1 MKKYELTEE
10 TLTVSEKTLYRI
22 RAVRD
27 FGSVKTGEFGGYIE
41 KEENLSHF
49 GNAWI
54 SGDAWV
60 YGDARVS
67 GNAWASGDARVFGNA
82 RVSDNARVFGN
93 AWVYGDARVSGNAW
107 AYGEVQVAGNA
118 WIYGDAR
125 VSGDAWVYGD
135 ARVSGNARV
144 SDNARVFGNAWVY
157 GDARVSGNAWAYGEA
172 RVSGNAWAY
181 GNAEVFNT
189 RHFFVQ
195 GPIGSRDGYV
205 TFYRT
210 KDDTVEVRCGC
221 FSGSL
226 QEFVNQ
232 VEETHGGSRYEKEY
246 KLAAELAKVCIR
258 LEGESR

>member
-10 TLTVSEKTLYRI
+10 TVTVYGKTLYRI

-49 GNAWI
+49 GDAWI
-54 SGDAWV
+54 
-60 YGDARVS
+60 YG
-67 GNAWASGDARVFGNA
+67 
-82 RVSDNARVFGN
+82 NARVFGN
-93 AWVYGDARVSGNAW
+93 AWVYGDARV
-107 AYGEVQVAGNA
+107 AGNA
-118 WIYGDAR
+118 WI
-125 VSGDAWVYGD
+125 
-135 ARVSGNARV
+135 
-144 SDNARVFGNAWVY
+144 
-157 GDARVSGNAWAYGEA
+157 
-172 RVSGNAWAY
+172 Y

>member
-10 TLTVSEKTLYRI
+10 TFTVFGKTLYRI

-54 SGDAWV
+54 YGDAWV
-60 YGDARVS
+60 YG
-67 GNAWASGDARVFGNA
+67 
-82 RVSDNARVFGN
+82 NARVFGN
-93 AWVYGDARVSGNAW
+93 AWVYGDARVSENAW
-107 AYGEVQVAGNA
+107 V
-118 WIYGDAR
+118 YGDAR
-125 VSGDAWVYGD
+125 VFGNARVFDNAWVYGNAKVYGD

-144 SDNARVFGNAWVY
+144 
-157 GDARVSGNAWAYGEA
+157 
-172 RVSGNAWAY
+172 Y

>member
-27 FGSVKTGEFGGYIE
+27 FGFVKTGEFGGYIE

-54 SGDAWV
+54 SGDAKVYGDARVSDNAWV
-60 YGDARVS
+60 YGNAKVYGDARVFGNAWISGDARVFGDARVS
-67 GNAWASGDARVFGNA
+67 GNARVYGNA
-82 RVSDNARVFGN
+82 K
-93 AWVYGDARVSGNAW
+93 VYGDARVFDNAWVSGNAK
-107 AYGEVQVAGNA
+107 
-118 WIYGDAR
+118 
-125 VSGDAWVYGD
+125 VYGD

-144 SDNARVFGNAWVY
+144 Y
-157 GDARVSGNAWAYGEA
+157 GDAR
-172 RVSGNAWAY
+172 
-181 GNAEVFNT
+181 VFNT

>member
-10 TLTVSEKTLYRI
+10 TFTVFGKTLYRI

-67 GNAWASGDARVFGNA
+67 GNAK
-82 RVSDNARVFGN
+82 
-93 AWVYGDARVSGNAW
+93 
-107 AYGEVQVAGNA
+107 
-118 WIYGDAR
+118 
-125 VSGDAWVYGD
+125 VYGD

-144 SDNARVFGNAWVY
+144 F
-157 GDARVSGNAWAYGEA
+157 GDARVSGNA
-172 RVSGNAWAY
+172 RVF

-232 VEETHGGSRYEKEY
+232 LEETHGGSRYEKEY

>member
-10 TLTVSEKTLYRI
+10 TVTVYGKTLYRI

-60 YGDARVS
+60 SGDARVS
-67 GNAWASGDARVFGNA
+67 G
-82 RVSDNARVFGN
+82 NARVFGN
-93 AWVYGDARVSGNAW
+93 AWVYGDARVSGNAR
-107 AYGEVQVAGNA
+107 VFGNA
-118 WIYGDAR
+118 W
-125 VSGDAWVYGD
+125 VSG
-135 ARVSGNARV
+135 
-144 SDNARVFGNAWVY
+144 NARVFGNAWV
-157 GDARVSGNAWAYGEA
+157 YGEA

>member
-10 TLTVSEKTLYRI
+10 TFTVFGKTLYRI

-67 GNAWASGDARVFGNA
+67 GNAWIYGDARVSGNARVFGNA
-82 RVSDNARVFGN
+82 WVSGDARVSGNARVFGNAWVSGDARVSGN

-107 AYGEVQVAGNA
+107 V
-118 WIYGDAR
+118 
-125 VSGDAWVYGD
+125 
-135 ARVSGNARV
+135 
-144 SDNARVFGNAWVY
+144 
-157 GDARVSGNAWAYGEA
+157 
-172 RVSGNAWAY
+172 Y

-246 KLAAELAKVCIR
+246 KLAAELEKVCIR

>member
-10 TLTVSEKTLYRI
+10 TVTVYGKTLYRI

-49 GNAWI
+49 GNAW
-54 SGDAWV
+54 
-60 YGDARVS
+60 VS
-67 GNAWASGDARVFGNA
+67 GNAWVFDNARVYDNAWVFGNA
-82 RVSDNARVFGN
+82 K
-93 AWVYGDARVSGNAW
+93 VYGDAWVS
-107 AYGEVQVAGNA
+107 
-118 WIYGDAR
+118 
-125 VSGDAWVYGD
+125 
-135 ARVSGNARV
+135 
-144 SDNARVFGNAWVY
+144 
-157 GDARVSGNAWAYGEA
+157 
-172 RVSGNAWAY
+172 

-195 GPIGSRDGYV
+195 GPIGSRNGFI

-210 KDDTVEVRCGC
+210 KDNTVEVRCGC

-226 QEFVNQ
+226 QKFVDR

>member
-10 TLTVSEKTLYRI
+10 TVTVYGKTLYRI

-41 KEENLSHF
+41 KEEDLSHF
-49 GNAWI
+49 GNAW
-54 SGDAWV
+54 
-60 YGDARVS
+60 VS
-67 GNAWASGDARVFGNA
+67 GNAKVYGNAKVSGDAKVYGNA
-82 RVSDNARVFGN
+82 K
-93 AWVYGDARVSGNAW
+93 VYGEARVSGNAW

-125 VSGDAWVYGD
+125 VFGNARVYDNAWVYG
-135 ARVSGNARV
+135 NAK
-144 SDNARVFGNAWVY
+144 VY
-157 GDARVSGNAWAYGEA
+157 GDARVSGNAW
-172 RVSGNAWAY
+172 VY

-246 KLAAELAKVCIR
+246 KIAAELAKVCIR

>member
-10 TLTVSEKTLYRI
+10 TFTVFGKTLYRI

-54 SGDAWV
+54 YGDAWV

-67 GNAWASGDARVFGNA
+67 GNAWIYGDARVFGNA
-82 RVSDNARVFGN
+82 RVS
-93 AWVYGDARVSGNAW
+93 
-107 AYGEVQVAGNA
+107 
-118 WIYGDAR
+118 
-125 VSGDAWVYGD
+125 
-135 ARVSGNARV
+135 GNARV
-144 SDNARVFGNAWVY
+144 
-157 GDARVSGNAWAYGEA
+157 
-172 RVSGNAWAY
+172 Y

>member
-10 TLTVSEKTLYRI
+10 TVTVFEKTLYRI

-27 FGSVKTGEFGGYIE
+27 FGSVKAGDLGGYIE
-41 KEENLSHF
+41 KEGNLSH
-49 GNAWI
+49 
-54 SGDAWV
+54 SGDAWVFNNAKV
-60 YGDARVS
+60 YGDARVC
-67 GNAWASGDARVFGNA
+67 
-82 RVSDNARVFGN
+82 
-93 AWVYGDARVSGNAW
+93 GDARVSGRAW
-107 AYGEVQVAGNA
+107 LC
-118 WIYGDAR
+118 
-125 VSGDAWVYGD
+125 GD

-144 SDNARVFGNAWVY
+144 S
-157 GDARVSGNAWAYGEA
+157 GD
-172 RVSGNAWAY
+172 
-181 GNAEVFNT
+181 AEVFNT
-189 RHFFVQ
+189 RHYCTQ

-210 KDDTVEVRCGC
+210 KDNTVGVRCGC

-258 LEGESR
+258 LEEESK

>member
-10 TLTVSEKTLYRI
+10 TVTVYGKTLYRI

-49 GNAWI
+49 GNAW
-54 SGDAWV
+54 
-60 YGDARVS
+60 VS
-67 GNAWASGDARVFGNA
+67 GNAWVFDNARVYDDTWVYGNARVYDNAWVFGNAWFFGNA
-82 RVSDNARVFGN
+82 RVYDD
-93 AWVYGDARVSGNAW
+93 AWVCGDAKVYGDAWVS
-107 AYGEVQVAGNA
+107 
-118 WIYGDAR
+118 
-125 VSGDAWVYGD
+125 
-135 ARVSGNARV
+135 
-144 SDNARVFGNAWVY
+144 
-157 GDARVSGNAWAYGEA
+157 
-172 RVSGNAWAY
+172 

-195 GPIGSRDGYV
+195 GPIGSRNGFI

-210 KDDTVEVRCGC
+210 KDNTVEVRCGC

-226 QEFVNQ
+226 QKFVDR

>member
-54 SGDAWV
+54 SGDA
-60 YGDARVS
+60 RVS
-67 GNAWASGDARVFGNA
+67 G
-82 RVSDNARVFGN
+82 NARVFGN
-93 AWVYGDARVSGNAW
+93 AW
-107 AYGEVQVAGNA
+107 
-118 WIYGDAR
+118 I
-125 VSGDAWVYGD
+125 SGD
-135 ARVSGNARV
+135 
-144 SDNARVFGNAWVY
+144 
-157 GDARVSGNAWAYGEA
+157 
-172 RVSGNAWAY
+172 AWAY
-181 GNAEVFNT
+181 GNAKVSNT
-189 RHFFVQ
+189 RHYFVQ
-195 GPIGSRDGYV
+195 GPIGSRDGFV

-210 KDDTVEVRCGC
+210 KDNTVEVKCGC

-232 VEETHGGSRYEKEY
+232 VEKTHGGSRYEKEY
-246 KLAAELAKVCIR
+246 KLAVELAKVCIH
-258 LEGESR
+258 LEGE

>member
-10 TLTVSEKTLYRI
+10 TVTVYGKTLYRI

-49 GNAWI
+49 G
-54 SGDAWV
+54 DAWVYGNAKV

-67 GNAWASGDARVFGNA
+67 
-82 RVSDNARVFGN
+82 
-93 AWVYGDARVSGNAW
+93 
-107 AYGEVQVAGNA
+107 
-118 WIYGDAR
+118 
-125 VSGDAWVYGD
+125 
-135 ARVSGNARV
+135 
-144 SDNARVFGNAWVY
+144 
-157 GDARVSGNAWAYGEA
+157 
-172 RVSGNAWAY
+172 

>member
-10 TLTVSEKTLYRI
+10 TVTVYGKTLYRI

-49 GNAWI
+49 G
-54 SGDAWV
+54 DAWV
-60 YGDARVS
+60 YGNAKVYGDVRVS
-67 GNAWASGDARVFGNA
+67 GNAWIYGDARVFGNA
-82 RVSDNARVFGN
+82 RVSGNARVYGN
-93 AWVYGDARVSGNAW
+93 AKVYGDARVS
-107 AYGEVQVAGNA
+107 
-118 WIYGDAR
+118 
-125 VSGDAWVYGD
+125 
-135 ARVSGNARV
+135 
-144 SDNARVFGNAWVY
+144 
-157 GDARVSGNAWAYGEA
+157 
-172 RVSGNAWAY
+172 

>member
-10 TLTVSEKTLYRI
+10 TVTVYGKTLYRI

-49 GNAWI
+49 DNAWVC
-54 SGDAWV
+54 GDAW
-60 YGDARVS
+60 
-67 GNAWASGDARVFGNA
+67 VFGNA
-82 RVSDNARVFGN
+82 RVC
-93 AWVYGDARVSGNAW
+93 GDAK
-107 AYGEVQVAGNA
+107 
-118 WIYGDAR
+118 
-125 VSGDAWVYGD
+125 VY
-135 ARVSGNARV
+135 GNARV
-144 SDNARVFGNAWVY
+144 YDDAWV
-157 GDARVSGNAWAYGEA
+157 S
-172 RVSGNAWAY
+172 

-226 QEFVNQ
+226 QKFVDR

-258 LEGESR
+258 LEWESR

>member
-10 TLTVSEKTLYRI
+10 TFTVFGKTLYRI

-67 GNAWASGDARVFGNA
+67 GNAKVYGNA
-82 RVSDNARVFGN
+82 RVF
-93 AWVYGDARVSGNAW
+93 
-107 AYGEVQVAGNA
+107 
-118 WIYGDAR
+118 
-125 VSGDAWVYGD
+125 
-135 ARVSGNARV
+135 
-144 SDNARVFGNAWVY
+144 
-157 GDARVSGNAWAYGEA
+157 
-172 RVSGNAWAY
+172 

-232 VEETHGGSRYEKEY
+232 LEETHGGSRYEKEY

>member
-10 TLTVSEKTLYRI
+10 TVTVYGKTLYRI

-49 GNAWI
+49 DNAWVC
-54 SGDAWV
+54 GDAW
-60 YGDARVS
+60 
-67 GNAWASGDARVFGNA
+67 VFGNA
-82 RVSDNARVFGN
+82 RVYDDAWVFGN
-93 AWVYGDARVSGNAW
+93 ARVCGDAK
-107 AYGEVQVAGNA
+107 
-118 WIYGDAR
+118 
-125 VSGDAWVYGD
+125 VY
-135 ARVSGNARV
+135 GNARV
-144 SDNARVFGNAWVY
+144 YDDAWV
-157 GDARVSGNAWAYGEA
+157 S
-172 RVSGNAWAY
+172 

-195 GPIGSRDGYV
+195 GPIGSRNGFI

-210 KDDTVEVRCGC
+210 KDNTVEVRCGC

-226 QEFVNQ
+226 QKFVNQ

>member
-10 TLTVSEKTLYRI
+10 TVTVYGKTLYRI

-49 GNAWI
+49 GNAW
-54 SGDAWV
+54 
-60 YGDARVS
+60 VS
-67 GNAWASGDARVFGNA
+67 GNAWVFDNA
-82 RVSDNARVFGN
+82 RVYDNAWVFGN
-93 AWVYGDARVSGNAW
+93 AWVFDNARVYDDTWVYGNAKV
-107 AYGEVQVAGNA
+107 YDDA
-118 WIYGDAR
+118 W
-125 VSGDAWVYGD
+125 VCGDAWV
-135 ARVSGNARV
+135 
-144 SDNARVFGNAWVY
+144 FGNAKVYDDAWVCGDAKVY
-157 GDARVSGNAWAYGEA
+157 GDAWVS
-172 RVSGNAWAY
+172 

-195 GPIGSRDGYV
+195 GPIGSRNGFI

-210 KDDTVEVRCGC
+210 KDNTVEVRCGC

-226 QEFVNQ
+226 QEFVDR

>member
-10 TLTVSEKTLYRI
+10 TVTVYGKTLYRI

-49 GNAWI
+49 GNAW
-54 SGDAWV
+54 
-60 YGDARVS
+60 VS
-67 GNAWASGDARVFGNA
+67 GNAWVFDNA
-82 RVSDNARVFGN
+82 RVYDNAWVFGN
-93 AWVYGDARVSGNAW
+93 AWVFDNARV
-107 AYGEVQVAGNA
+107 Y
-118 WIYGDAR
+118 D
-125 VSGDAWVYGD
+125 DTWVY
-135 ARVSGNARV
+135 GNARV
-144 SDNARVFGNAWVY
+144 YDNAWVFGNAWVFDNARVYDDTWVYGNARVY
-157 GDARVSGNAWAYGEA
+157 GDAWVCGDAKVYGDAWVS
-172 RVSGNAWAY
+172 

-195 GPIGSRDGYV
+195 GPIGSRNGFI

-210 KDDTVEVRCGC
+210 KDNTVEVRCGC

-226 QEFVNQ
+226 QKFVDR

>member
-10 TLTVSEKTLYRI
+10 TVTVYGKTLYRI

-49 GNAWI
+49 GDAWV
-54 SGDAWV
+54 SGDAKV
-60 YGDARVS
+60 YGNARVS
-67 GNAWASGDARVFGNA
+67 GNAWV
-82 RVSDNARVFGN
+82 
-93 AWVYGDARVSGNAW
+93 
-107 AYGEVQVAGNA
+107 
-118 WIYGDAR
+118 
-125 VSGDAWVYGD
+125 
-135 ARVSGNARV
+135 
-144 SDNARVFGNAWVY
+144 
-157 GDARVSGNAWAYGEA
+157 
-172 RVSGNAWAY
+172 Y

>member
-10 TLTVSEKTLYRI
+10 TVTVYGKTLYRI

-49 GNAWI
+49 GNAW
-54 SGDAWV
+54 
-60 YGDARVS
+60 VS
-67 GNAWASGDARVFGNA
+67 GNAWVF
-82 RVSDNARVFGN
+82 DNARVYDN
-93 AWVYGDARVSGNAW
+93 AWVCGDAKVYGDAWVS
-107 AYGEVQVAGNA
+107 
-118 WIYGDAR
+118 
-125 VSGDAWVYGD
+125 
-135 ARVSGNARV
+135 
-144 SDNARVFGNAWVY
+144 
-157 GDARVSGNAWAYGEA
+157 
-172 RVSGNAWAY
+172 

-195 GPIGSRDGYV
+195 GPIGSRNGFI

-210 KDDTVEVRCGC
+210 KDNTVEVRCGC

-226 QEFVNQ
+226 QKFVDR

>member
-10 TLTVSEKTLYRI
+10 TVTVYGKTLYRI

-54 SGDAWV
+54 CGDAKVFGNAKVSGNAWV
-60 YGDARVS
+60 YSNAEVSGNAKVCGNAWICGNTKVSGNARVS
-67 GNAWASGDARVFGNA
+67 GNAWFSGNA
-82 RVSDNARVFGN
+82 N
-93 AWVYGDARVSGNAW
+93 VSGNAW
-107 AYGEVQVAGNA
+107 F
-118 WIYGDAR
+118 
-125 VSGDAWVYGD
+125 S
-135 ARVSGNARV
+135 
-144 SDNARVFGNAWVY
+144 
-157 GDARVSGNAWAYGEA
+157 
-172 RVSGNAWAY
+172 

-210 KDDTVEVRCGC
+210 KDDTVGVRCGC

>member
-10 TLTVSEKTLYRI
+10 TVTVYGKTLYRI

-60 YGDARVS
+60 YG
-67 GNAWASGDARVFGNA
+67 
-82 RVSDNARVFGN
+82 NARVFGN
-93 AWVYGDARVSGNAW
+93 AWV
-107 AYGEVQVAGNA
+107 
-118 WIYGDAR
+118 
-125 VSGDAWVYGD
+125 
-135 ARVSGNARV
+135 
-144 SDNARVFGNAWVY
+144 
-157 GDARVSGNAWAYGEA
+157 
-172 RVSGNAWAY
+172 Y

-210 KDDTVEVRCGC
+210 KDDTIGVRCGC

-226 QEFVNQ
+226 QKFVDR

-246 KLAAELAKVCIR
+246 KIAAELAKVCIR

>member
-10 TLTVSEKTLYRI
+10 TFTVFGKTLYRI

-67 GNAWASGDARVFGNA
+67 GNARVF
-82 RVSDNARVFGN
+82 
-93 AWVYGDARVSGNAW
+93 
-107 AYGEVQVAGNA
+107 
-118 WIYGDAR
+118 
-125 VSGDAWVYGD
+125 
-135 ARVSGNARV
+135 
-144 SDNARVFGNAWVY
+144 
-157 GDARVSGNAWAYGEA
+157 
-172 RVSGNAWAY
+172 

>member
-10 TLTVSEKTLYRI
+10 TVTVYGKTLYRI

-49 GNAWI
+49 G
-54 SGDAWV
+54 DAWV
-60 YGDARVS
+60 YG
-67 GNAWASGDARVFGNA
+67 NAK
-82 RVSDNARVFGN
+82 
-93 AWVYGDARVSGNAW
+93 VYGDARVSGNAW

-125 VSGDAWVYGD
+125 VFGN

-144 SDNARVFGNAWVY
+144 YGNAKVY
-157 GDARVSGNAWAYGEA
+157 GDARVSDNA
-172 RVSGNAWAY
+172 RVY

>member
-10 TLTVSEKTLYRI
+10 TFTVFGKTLYRI

-49 GNAWI
+49 GNAW
-54 SGDAWV
+54 V

-67 GNAWASGDARVFGNA
+67 GDARVF
-82 RVSDNARVFGN
+82 DN
-93 AWVYGDARVSGNAW
+93 AWVYGNAK
-107 AYGEVQVAGNA
+107 V
-118 WIYGDAR
+118 YGDAR
-125 VSGDAWVYGD
+125 VSGDAWV
-135 ARVSGNARV
+135 
-144 SDNARVFGNAWVY
+144 
-157 GDARVSGNAWAYGEA
+157 
-172 RVSGNAWAY
+172 Y

>member
-10 TLTVSEKTLYRI
+10 TFTVFGKTLYRI

-67 GNAWASGDARVFGNA
+67 GNAWIYGDARVSGNARVFGNA
-82 RVSDNARVFGN
+82 WVSGDARVSGN

-107 AYGEVQVAGNA
+107 V
-118 WIYGDAR
+118 
-125 VSGDAWVYGD
+125 
-135 ARVSGNARV
+135 
-144 SDNARVFGNAWVY
+144 
-157 GDARVSGNAWAYGEA
+157 
-172 RVSGNAWAY
+172 Y

-246 KLAAELAKVCIR
+246 KLAAELEKVCIR

>member
-10 TLTVSEKTLYRI
+10 TVTVYGKTLYRI

-49 GNAWI
+49 GNAW
-54 SGDAWV
+54 
-60 YGDARVS
+60 VS
-67 GNAWASGDARVFGNA
+67 GNAWVFDNA
-82 RVSDNARVFGN
+82 RVYDNAWVFGN
-93 AWVYGDARVSGNAW
+93 AWVFDNARVYDDTWVYGNAKV
-107 AYGEVQVAGNA
+107 YDDA
-118 WIYGDAR
+118 W
-125 VSGDAWVYGD
+125 VCGDAWV
-135 ARVSGNARV
+135 
-144 SDNARVFGNAWVY
+144 FGNAKVYDDAWVCGDAKVY
-157 GDARVSGNAWAYGEA
+157 GDAWVS
-172 RVSGNAWAY
+172 

-195 GPIGSRDGYV
+195 GPIGSRNGFI

-210 KDDTVEVRCGC
+210 KDNTVEVRCGC

-226 QEFVNQ
+226 QKFVDR

>member
-10 TLTVSEKTLYRI
+10 TFTVFGKTLYRI

-49 GNAWI
+49 GNAWVY
-54 SGDAWV
+54 GNAKV

-67 GNAWASGDARVFGNA
+67 GNAWV
-82 RVSDNARVFGN
+82 
-93 AWVYGDARVSGNAW
+93 
-107 AYGEVQVAGNA
+107 
-118 WIYGDAR
+118 
-125 VSGDAWVYGD
+125 
-135 ARVSGNARV
+135 
-144 SDNARVFGNAWVY
+144 
-157 GDARVSGNAWAYGEA
+157 
-172 RVSGNAWAY
+172 Y

>member
-27 FGSVKTGEFGGYIE
+27 FGFVKTGEFGGYIE
-41 KEENLSHF
+41 KEENLSHI

-54 SGDAWV
+54 SGDARV
-60 YGDARVS
+60 FGDARVS
-67 GNAWASGDARVFGNA
+67 GNARVYGDAK
-82 RVSDNARVFGN
+82 
-93 AWVYGDARVSGNAW
+93 VYGDARVSGNAW

-125 VSGDAWVYGD
+125 V
-135 ARVSGNARV
+135 
-144 SDNARVFGNAWVY
+144 FGNAWVY
-157 GDARVSGNAWAYGEA
+157 GDARVSGNAW
-172 RVSGNAWAY
+172 VY

>member
-10 TLTVSEKTLYRI
+10 TVTVFGKTLYRI

-67 GNAWASGDARVFGNA
+67 GNARVF
-82 RVSDNARVFGN
+82 
-93 AWVYGDARVSGNAW
+93 
-107 AYGEVQVAGNA
+107 
-118 WIYGDAR
+118 
-125 VSGDAWVYGD
+125 
-135 ARVSGNARV
+135 
-144 SDNARVFGNAWVY
+144 
-157 GDARVSGNAWAYGEA
+157 
-172 RVSGNAWAY
+172 

>member
-10 TLTVSEKTLYRI
+10 TFTVFGKTLYRI

-49 GNAWI
+49 G
-54 SGDAWV
+54 DAWV
-60 YGDARVS
+60 YGNAKVS
-67 GNAWASGDARVFGNA
+67 
-82 RVSDNARVFGN
+82 GN
-93 AWVYGDARVSGNAW
+93 AWVYGDARVSG
-107 AYGEVQVAGNA
+107 
-118 WIYGDAR
+118 DAR
-125 VSGDAWVYGD
+125 VFD
-135 ARVSGNARV
+135 
-144 SDNARVFGNAWVY
+144 NAWVY
-157 GDARVSGNAWAYGEA
+157 GNAK
-172 RVSGNAWAY
+172 
-181 GNAEVFNT
+181 VFNT

>member
-10 TLTVSEKTLYRI
+10 TVTVYGKTLYRI

-49 GNAWI
+49 GDAWV
-54 SGDAWV
+54 SGDARV

-67 GNAWASGDARVFGNA
+67 GD
-82 RVSDNARVFGN
+82 ARVFGN
-93 AWVYGDARVSGNAW
+93 AWVYGDAIVSENAW
-107 AYGEVQVAGNA
+107 VYGEVQVAGNA

-125 VSGDAWVYGD
+125 V
-135 ARVSGNARV
+135 
-144 SDNARVFGNAWVY
+144 FGNAKV
-157 GDARVSGNAWAYGEA
+157 YGEA
-172 RVSGNAWAY
+172 RVSGNAWVY

>member
-10 TLTVSEKTLYRI
+10 TVTVYGKTLYRI

-41 KEENLSHF
+41 KKENLSHF
-49 GNAWI
+49 G
-54 SGDAWV
+54 DAWV
-60 YGDARVS
+60 YG
-67 GNAWASGDARVFGNA
+67 NAK
-82 RVSDNARVFGN
+82 
-93 AWVYGDARVSGNAW
+93 
-107 AYGEVQVAGNA
+107 
-118 WIYGDAR
+118 
-125 VSGDAWVYGD
+125 VYGD

-144 SDNARVFGNAWVY
+144 
-157 GDARVSGNAWAYGEA
+157 
-172 RVSGNAWAY
+172 Y

>member
-10 TLTVSEKTLYRI
+10 TVTVYGKTLYRI

-54 SGDAWV
+54 YGDAWV
-60 YGDARVS
+60 YGNARVS
-67 GNAWASGDARVFGNA
+67 GNAK
-82 RVSDNARVFGN
+82 
-93 AWVYGDARVSGNAW
+93 
-107 AYGEVQVAGNA
+107 
-118 WIYGDAR
+118 
-125 VSGDAWVYGD
+125 
-135 ARVSGNARV
+135 
-144 SDNARVFGNAWVY
+144 
-157 GDARVSGNAWAYGEA
+157 
-172 RVSGNAWAY
+172 
-181 GNAEVFNT
+181 VFNT

-226 QEFVNQ
+226 QKFVDR